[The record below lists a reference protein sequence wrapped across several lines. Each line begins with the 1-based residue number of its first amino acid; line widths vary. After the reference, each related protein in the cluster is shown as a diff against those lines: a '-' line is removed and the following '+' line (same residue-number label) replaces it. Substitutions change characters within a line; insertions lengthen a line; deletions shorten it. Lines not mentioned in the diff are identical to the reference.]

1 MKKSMYLKSILNVL
15 LIIAAVCALL
25 YCSLFDN
32 ASKRTKCRFL
42 SRAEGRGENVKGRG
56 FKICQGFI
64 YLIVYYYLYFLERA
78 RFINLSTSAPGS
90 RKTKL
95 GYLWW
100 FFQRSRNLF
109 GDGFRWLKYFREKI
123 NQWSLSY
130 LDHGLQNK
138 SKFRA
143 ISE

>member
-1 MKKSMYLKSILNVL
+1 MRNNPFRVSLHYLIYTCNQSTVQKSLYLKSILNVL

-32 ASKRTKCRFL
+32 ALKRTKCRFL
-42 SRAEGRGENVKGRG
+42 SRAEGRGENVKGRW

-109 GDGFRWLKYFREKI
+109 GDGFLRLKYFREKI
-123 NQWSLSY
+123 NQ
-130 LDHGLQNK
+130 
-138 SKFRA
+138 
-143 ISE
+143 